1 MKNNRAKENKSRTN
15 IGIRATF
22 YGILVLLVLLIFFAE
37 KMGVREQKISTYN
50 FDTVC
55 DITAYTRWKKPLN
68 NAEKILSKY
77 DAMWSADK
85 ESSELFKV
93 NHQETQD
100 ISPETEEIIGIAESL
115 KREDLFN
122 IYVDSLVKAWD
133 IKNNQGVIPDVESA
147 LSDMKEKKGINLGG
161 IAKGY
166 VTDKIVESLKADGV
180 ESALV
185 SLGGNVYAMG
195 KKHTGENWR
204 IGIAD
209 PKNPDEIIG
218 SIRAENLSVVTSG
231 DYQRYFELDGKRY
244 HHIFDPK
251 TGYPADSGLL
261 SVTVIGENSALCD
274 ALSTMIFVAGVEEG
288 KKLLSEYNVRGILV
302 TEDTVYFSKNLEN
315 IFKQSNFDY
324 KYQFIL

>member
-1 MKNNRAKENKSRTN
+1 MGKNIKKADTGRRNS
-15 IGIRATF
+15 GIRVAF
-22 YGILVLLVLLIFFAE
+22 YGVLILLVVFIFLAE

-55 DITAYTRWKKPLN
+55 DITAYTRWQKPLK
-68 NAEKILSKY
+68 NAEKLLSKY
-77 DAMWSADK
+77 DSLWSADN
-85 ESSELFKV
+85 EDSEIYKI
-93 NHQETQD
+93 NHEGLD
-100 ISPETEEIIGIAESL
+100 DVSPETEEIIAVAESL
-115 KREDLFN
+115 GREELFN

-133 IKNNQGVIPDVESA
+133 VKNNQGVIPDVEKA
-147 LSDMKEKKGINLGG
+147 LGDMKAKKGINLGG

-166 VTDKIVESLKADGV
+166 VTDKVAEALKADGV

-204 IGIAD
+204 VGIAD
-209 PKNPDEIIG
+209 PKKPDEIIG

-231 DYQRYFELDGKRY
+231 DYQRYFEIDGKRY
-244 HHIFDPK
+244 HHIIDPK
-251 TGYPADSGLL
+251 TGFPADSGLL
-261 SVTVIGENSALCD
+261 SVTVIGESSTLCD
-274 ALSTMIFVAGVEEG
+274 ALSTMIFVAGLEEG
-288 KKLLSEYNVRGILV
+288 KKLLSEYGLRGILV
-302 TEDTVYFSKNLEN
+302 TEDTVYFSKELEN